1 MVVLMAESS
10 DCSELRATRG
20 CRETWNC
27 FLEWPQNEK
36 EQIRMQEQ
44 SEGGLEWFFLVQRL
58 RFLAGGWE
66 LKHSFT
72 LNSIPA
78 KLYVWTCIQKG
89 KFPVLDCMVLQ
100 GKVHVFIPR
109 SQLKSSTHWVPSKF
123 LLMNKWSDPLLSFLP
138 FRSPPSCPFLHIL
151 CSRLRAC
158 AYDEVCITS
167 SSQQEYSLEERFL
180 LKNGYRGLASTDEMS
195 RLKAF
200 WGVLCGVCFVLF
212 FWR

>member
-1 MVVLMAESS
+1 MVVLMAERP

-36 EQIRMQEQ
+36 EQIRIQEQ

-58 RFLAGGWE
+58 RFLVGRWE

-89 KFPVLDCMVLQ
+89 KCPVLDCMVLQ
-100 GKVHVFIPR
+100 GRVHVFIPR
-109 SQLKSSTHWVPSKF
+109 SQLKSSIHWVPRKF

-138 FRSPPSCPFLHIL
+138 FISPPSCPFLHIL
-151 CSRLRAC
+151 YSRLC
-158 AYDEVCITS
+158 AYNEVCTTS

-180 LKNGYRGLASTDEMS
+180 LKNGYCGLASTEEIS
-195 RLKAF
+195 RLF
-200 WGVLCGVCFVLF
+200 GVFLFVCFVLSCLVF
-212 FWR
+212 